1 MSEDYRK
8 RCAQIVGDVGDG
20 VLQKLF
26 VLHGAG
32 HDLTLLIIV
41 LVEKPRKPLKLFI
54 HKRDIEHLLAVVID
68 KLLELIGD
76 FLYLRSEL
84 DVLIKE

>member
-8 RCAQIVGDVGDG
+8 RRAQIVRDVGDG

-26 VLHGAG
+26 VLHGTG
-32 HDLTLLIIV
+32 YDLTLLIVIS
-41 LVEKPRKPLKLFI
+41 VEESGHTLKLFI
-54 HKRDIEHLLAVVID
+54 HQRDIEHLLAVVID